1 MEAFL
6 LIAAIAVPLGL
17 NIKASLLVC
26 RDGFSSS
33 SQKSAQLLLGLT
45 IALLAWGA
53 FLGIGSTIGGANL
66 QRSAGRGVVIFI
78 CTAIFLGFWWA
89 LLLFRKRRQ
98 Q

>member
-1 MEAFL
+1 MAEE
-6 LIAAIAVPLGL
+6 
-17 NIKASLLVC
+17 
-26 RDGFSSS
+26 RDD
-33 SQKSAQLLLGLT
+33 QSAERVQRKLLLGLT

-66 QRSAGRGVVIFI
+66 QRSAGRGLVIFI